1 MSEITVPARKFVR
14 LLDYL
19 ERIGLDA
26 DAIASAVALS
36 PRRLAALNADEPL
49 PARQY
54 SRLFRES
61 VREMQTLNQ
70 PLPWAAGVGSEA
82 FELMCHCMIS
92 ARTLGEAL
100 GLAARYE
107 HMLYPMIGHRVELR
121 VSDDTAELV
130 YRIRFTERGAAL
142 APDNWDRAEHQDTVA
157 KASGLLV
164 WHALCGWLTGEPLQP
179 DTVEI
184 AAPYLN
190 QAYARRLNQS
200 FDAPLSF
207 DADRNRLTFAAS
219 ELQRRLVHTPES
231 LASFLDNAIYELM
244 LIDRRPASTS
254 AAIKS
259 LITIDLPRGLPSFSA
274 IANQL
279 HMSESSLRRRLQRE
293 DTSYQRLKD
302 EVRCQVAIDRLLHE
316 DIKVADL
323 SEFLGFT
330 EPSSFVRSFKG
341 WTGDTPKAYRERM
354 SDLGPRGA

>member
-26 DAIASAVALS
+26 EAISASVALS
-36 PRRLAALNADEPL
+36 ARRLSALSEDEPL
-49 PARQY
+49 PARHY
-54 SRLFRES
+54 SRLYREA
-61 VREMQTLNQ
+61 VRSMQTLNQ

-100 GLAARYE
+100 ALAARFE
-107 HMLYPMIGHRVELR
+107 RVLYPMIGHRVEL
-121 VSDDTAELV
+121 VLDGATAELG
-130 YRIRFTERGAAL
+130 YHIRFTERGAAL
-142 APDNWDRAEHQDTVA
+142 APEDWDRADYQDTVA
-157 KASGLLV
+157 KASGLLI

-179 DTVEI
+179 DRVEI

-190 QAYARRLNQS
+190 PAYARSLDQS
-200 FDAPLSF
+200 FDAPINF
-207 DADRNRLTFAAS
+207 DAVANRFTFSAS
-219 ELQRRLVHTPES
+219 ELKRRVIHTPES
-231 LASFLDNAIYELM
+231 LESFLDNAIYEL
-244 LIDRRPASTS
+244 LVIDRRPASTS

-274 IANQL
+274 IASQL

-354 SDLGPRGA
+354 SALGPRSG

>member
-26 DAIASAVALS
+26 EAISASVALS
-36 PRRLAALNADEPL
+36 ARRLSALSEDEPL
-49 PARQY
+49 PARHY
-54 SRLFRES
+54 SRLYREA
-61 VREMQTLNQ
+61 VRSMQTLNQ

-100 GLAARYE
+100 VLAARFDRV
-107 HMLYPMIGHRVELR
+107 LYPMIGHRVEL
-121 VSDDTAELV
+121 VLDGATAELG
-130 YRIRFTERGAAL
+130 YHIRFTERGAAL
-142 APDNWDRAEHQDTVA
+142 APEDWDRADYQDTVA
-157 KASGLLV
+157 KASGLLI

-179 DTVEI
+179 DRVEI

-190 QAYARRLNQS
+190 PAYARSLDQS
-200 FDAPLSF
+200 FDAPINF
-207 DADRNRLTFAAS
+207 DAPANRFTFPAS
-219 ELQRRLVHTPES
+219 ELKRRVIHTPES
-231 LASFLDNAIYELM
+231 LESFLDNAIYEL
-244 LIDRRPASTS
+244 LVIDRRPASTS

-274 IANQL
+274 IASQL

-354 SDLGPRGA
+354 SALGPPSG